1 MISKTALAALA
12 GYLLAASASPVNSP
26 GVEKRQ
32 SPLPDLLVV
41 PGLAKVGE
49 LLGGPKASP
58 RDLPV
63 PGLKGLPIPDLPIVG
78 GGGLPLGGGGLP
90 LAGASPLGGGAS
102 PLGGVNPVGGANPLG
117 SVLPKR
123 QISLPPLIPAI
134 PGVTEPLADNA
145 IPLPVLQLPT
155 PPLDSPPFAG
165 SNIKPK
171 KIGYFWTGAGDNKH
185 KDFLITMSLD
195 DDTFGEIITLTDV
208 PSSGN
213 SPHHLGPS
221 ADGKTLIGGGLLS
234 LLKTQDTAFYFD
246 VSDPYNP
253 KFSHSNRALLS
264 SIVDEIRAK
273 PEGGFFITYMGSAV
287 GTSPG
292 RLVETDAAGNII
304 HEWPEDV
311 QGTLNI
317 LGEQFNPHGLSIDFE
332 KKIILTSDFVVPLSI
347 LKPTLGIQ
355 KASTLRLWNLE
366 DRTIISTI
374 TIPNGAGIQ
383 DVKFIPGNEE
393 SAAIATAVGPGEVW
407 IIYPFRKDA
416 NGNQGVAELLYSLG
430 PKAVDSLAIYSD
442 ISDDGRFAY
451 FTITL
456 GNHVAALD
464 ISDLTNVKR
473 LDDPEETQPIIGPHY
488 VKISP
493 DKKNLL
499 VTGYFVQAGDISIV
513 NTPGDYK
520 AHWIDINYDGSLSFN
535 RTVDFESI
543 FTRDRG
549 GARPHSSVIYDLTDP
564 ENPKY
569 Y

>member
-26 GVEKRQ
+26 GAEKRQ

-63 PGLKGLPIPDLPIVG
+63 PGLKGLPIPDLPVVG
-78 GGGLPLGGGGLP
+78 GAGLPLGGGGLP
-90 LAGASPLGGGAS
+90 LAGPSPLGGGAS

-155 PPLDSPPFAG
+155 PPLDSPPFTG

-253 KFSHSNRALLS
+253 KC
-264 SIVDEIRAK
+264 
-273 PEGGFFITYMGSAV
+273 
-287 GTSPG
+287 PG
-292 RLVETDAAGNII
+292 HI
-304 HEWPEDV
+304 
-311 QGTLNI
+311 
-317 LGEQFNPHGLSIDFE
+317 
-332 KKIILTSDFVVPLSI
+332 
-347 LKPTLGIQ
+347 
-355 KASTLRLWNLE
+355 
-366 DRTIISTI
+366 
-374 TIPNGAGIQ
+374 
-383 DVKFIPGNEE
+383 
-393 SAAIATAVGPGEVW
+393 
-407 IIYPFRKDA
+407 
-416 NGNQGVAELLYSLG
+416 
-430 PKAVDSLAIYSD
+430 
-442 ISDDGRFAY
+442 
-451 FTITL
+451 
-456 GNHVAALD
+456 
-464 ISDLTNVKR
+464 
-473 LDDPEETQPIIGPHY
+473 
-488 VKISP
+488 
-493 DKKNLL
+493 
-499 VTGYFVQAGDISIV
+499 
-513 NTPGDYK
+513 
-520 AHWIDINYDGSLSFN
+520 IDILFN
-535 RTVDFESI
+535 
-543 FTRDRG
+543 
-549 GARPHSSVIYDLTDP
+549 
-564 ENPKY
+564 
-569 Y
+569 